1 MGSVVATSL
10 VGAALVWRLSPWG
23 RAATPGT
30 VRVGP
35 STERRSAVPG
45 SRLSILPHAALALGL
60 GLAVAFAAC
69 QTEPEES
76 AAPPS
81 SSSSAVAA
89 RPGAASNPS
98 AAASAGAA
106 TAGASS
112 TAAQTTEPSPFS
124 GPSTSGAVIGV
135 DPTARTLTVHF
146 GTTDTTFAWDKD
158 TLVVP
163 AGKTLTA
170 GSSVTVHYTTS
181 GDTKRA
187 VAIVV
192 HSPKRVPEQG

>member
-1 MGSVVATSL
+1 M
-10 VGAALVWRLSPWG
+10 
-23 RAATPGT
+23 
-30 VRVGP
+30 
-35 STERRSAVPG
+35 PG

-60 GLAVAFAAC
+60 AVALAAC
-69 QTEPEES
+69 QTGPEES

-89 RPGAASNPS
+89 RPSAAPGPS
-98 AAASAGAA
+98 APVGAGASVGRA
-106 TAGASS
+106 SAGASS

-124 GPSTSGAVIGV
+124 GPSTSGSVIGV

-170 GSSVTVHYTTS
+170 GSSVTVHYATS
-181 GDTKRA
+181 GGTKRA